1 VRATRKELTKKY
13 RALRLQPDVI
23 FLSRVI
29 QTFFSKFTKQGKKE
43 LARRQIRKA
52 LMRLRLSRRHPNMHV
67 ILLNLF
73 SQLRISFQIVY
84 RRRGRILEPVPV
96 PVRRNKRDSL
106 NKQLLYRII
115 RERRERSLAER
126 ISEEIVMLA
135 STPRS
140 AASVRR
146 RSADTRVIYEA
157 RTNMELR

>member
-1 VRATRKELTKKY
+1 
-13 RALRLQPDVI
+13 
-23 FLSRVI
+23 
-29 QTFFSKFTKQGKKE
+29 
-43 LARRQIRKA
+43 
-52 LMRLRLSRRHPNMHV
+52 MRLRLSRRHPNMHV

-106 NKQLLYRII
+106 NMQLLYRII

-157 RTNMELR
+157 RTTMELR